1 MKVNRLMNALLVFL
15 ILIIS
20 IGAVSASEDA
30 SMDDALA
37 GIDSESAAVSQDS
50 VLNEANND
58 DYLNEVQDV
67 NAGDALD
74 DENTLS
80 SAQTEVLSDGDTMSY
95 KEFQT
100 ALIPVNEYN
109 LTKDVKY
116 NPETDSEYPYILIA
130 KRLTI
135 NANGHTFDGNNLA
148 KIFLVSTSGTF
159 TLNDAIIKNGLY
171 NGTNARGYSGGAMHL
186 KGTGAVTLN
195 NVTFIDNHAIN
206 NDSNYKGGAIYINKE
221 RGNVNIRNCTFE
233 NNSASSYGGA
243 ISVNKGNS
251 ITISDS
257 KFKHN
262 YLENDHGVGGA
273 IFAYGVTIDNCD
285 FIDNRAGKEQ
295 GLGGAISCPTVKVN
309 NSRFINNSAEFAGAI
324 GDYFD
329 GMSTIDI
336 VVTNSK
342 FENNTAKIAGGAIRI
357 TNDGSGAYL
366 SIDNSSFT
374 NNNGGDYA
382 GGAIIAVNTSVKNS
396 NFTGNKVYDYA
407 GAISSSVLD
416 VDNCIFEN
424 NTAKNSAA
432 IFAINLTVKDS
443 QFKGNEAE
451 TGPVIT
457 ATAGFPHEGTELP
470 AVREYDPKYV
480 CDFITYELLGYI
492 DDNNIFCIEREF
504 LRYAADPSHFI
515 SKVDTFNT
523 SDSHYLVNYVNK
535 IEVYEHLKILYY
547 LCNVDENFLEYP
559 FSSIYG
565 HDELTGLILA
575 LTEEDLN
582 NPQDEAIK
590 KVMELYNSGFRVPD
604 KQYMLPNGTLVKY
617 SINFFLNAECYQNY
631 IYYRQTTE
639 DVNETVS
646 KETLNKTVKI
656 GDQVQFRITV
666 TNNGNTSLKEV
677 FVNDSDFDEGLI
689 YQSYINETGKWTYNE
704 TTHIWT
710 LIGDLEAGKSAS
722 FIVIFKTTKVGEL
735 VNNVTAGFMDFT
747 MANSTNTTN
756 VTNVTETNNETND
769 TNETNETDVPEDDDI
784 IEDDDTPEEED
795 DVPDEKVVVPDKK
808 VSKAHIS
815 KTATG
820 NPLFAL
826 VLMILTL
833 VFVPRRRH

>member
-559 FSSIYG
+559 ISSIYG

-666 TNNGNTSLKEV
+666 TNNGNTGLKEV

-722 FIVIFKTTKVGEL
+722 FIIIFKTNKLGEL
-735 VNNVTAGFMDFT
+735 VNNVTAGFGNYT
-747 MANSTNTTN
+747 MANATNTTN
-756 VTNVTETNNETND
+756 VTEEEDNT
-769 TNETNETDVPEDDDI
+769 TNETEIPEIDI
-784 IEDDDTPEEED
+784 PEEDTPDD
-795 DVPDEKVVVPDKK
+795 DVPDDDDEDEVPDEDVPDKSTTQK
-808 VSKAHIS
+808 VLVS

-826 VLMILTL
+826 VLMIAAL
-833 VFVPRRRH
+833 VFVPRRNH

>member
-171 NGTNARGYSGGAMHL
+171 NGTNARGHSGGAMYIGGN
-186 KGTGAVTLN
+186 GTVTLN

-206 NDSNYKGGAIYINKE
+206 NESILKGGAIYINKE

-243 ISVNKGNS
+243 ISVNKGN

-285 FIDNRAGKEQ
+285 FIDNRAGKER
-295 GLGGAISCPTVKVN
+295 GSGGAISSPTVKVN
-309 NSRFINNSAEFAGAI
+309 NSRFINNSAQFAGAI

-329 GMSTIDI
+329 GMNIIDM

-357 TNDGSGAYL
+357 TNDGYGADL

-451 TGPVIT
+451 TGAVIT

-470 AVREYDPKYV
+470 EVREYDPKYV
-480 CDFITYELLGYI
+480 YDFITYELWGYI
-492 DDNNIFCIEREF
+492 DDSNVFCMEREF
-504 LRYAADPSHFI
+504 LRYAADQSHFI
-515 SKVDTFNT
+515 SYVDTFYT
-523 SDSHYLVNYVNK
+523 SDRHYLVNYVNK

-559 FSSIYG
+559 ISSIYG

-582 NPQDEAIK
+582 NPQDESIK

-722 FIVIFKTTKVGEL
+722 FIIIFKTNKLGEL
-735 VNNVTAGFMDFT
+735 VNNVTAGFGNYT
-747 MANSTNTTN
+747 MANATNTTN
-756 VTNVTETNNETND
+756 VTEEEDNT
-769 TNETNETDVPEDDDI
+769 TNETEIPEIDI
-784 IEDDDTPEEED
+784 PEEDTPDD
-795 DVPDEKVVVPDKK
+795 DVPDDDDEDEVPDEDVPDKSTTQK
-808 VSKAHIS
+808 VLVS

-826 VLMILTL
+826 VLMIAAL
-833 VFVPRRRH
+833 VFVPRRNH

>member
-171 NGTNARGYSGGAMHL
+171 NGTNARGHSGGAMYIGGN
-186 KGTGAVTLN
+186 GTVTLN

-206 NDSNYKGGAIYINKE
+206 NESILKGGAIYINKE

-243 ISVNKGNS
+243 ISVNKGS

-285 FIDNRAGKEQ
+285 FIDNRAGKER
-295 GLGGAISCPTVKVN
+295 GSGGAISSPTVKVN
-309 NSRFINNSAEFAGAI
+309 NSRFINNSAQFAGAI

-329 GMSTIDI
+329 GMNIIDM

-357 TNDGSGAYL
+357 TNDGYGADL

-451 TGPVIT
+451 TGAVIT

-470 AVREYDPKYV
+470 EVREYDPKYV
-480 CDFITYELLGYI
+480 YDFITYELWGYI
-492 DDNNIFCIEREF
+492 DDSNVFCMEREF
-504 LRYAADPSHFI
+504 LRYAADQSHFI
-515 SKVDTFNT
+515 SYVDTFYT
-523 SDSHYLVNYVNK
+523 SDRHYLVNYVNK

-559 FSSIYG
+559 ISSIYG

-582 NPQDEAIK
+582 NPQDESIK

-722 FIVIFKTTKVGEL
+722 FIIIFKTNKLGEL
-735 VNNVTAGFMDFT
+735 VNNVTAGFGNYT
-747 MANSTNTTN
+747 MANATNTTN
-756 VTNVTETNNETND
+756 VTEEEDNT
-769 TNETNETDVPEDDDI
+769 TNETEIPEIDI
-784 IEDDDTPEEED
+784 PEEDTPDD
-795 DVPDEKVVVPDKK
+795 DVPDDDDEDEVPDEDVPDKSTTQK
-808 VSKAHIS
+808 VLVS

-826 VLMILTL
+826 VLMIAAL
-833 VFVPRRRH
+833 VFVPRRNH

>member
-74 DENTLS
+74 NENTLS

-100 ALIPVNEYN
+100 ALITVNEYN

-130 KRLTI
+130 KRMTI

-148 KIFLVSTSGTF
+148 KIFLVDTSGAF

-171 NGTNARGYSGGAMHL
+171 NGTNAGGHSGGAMYIGG
-186 KGTGAVTLN
+186 KGAVTLN

-206 NDSNYKGGAIYINKE
+206 NESNYKGGAIYINKE
-221 RGNVNIRNCTFE
+221 RGDVNIRNCTFE

-243 ISVNKGNS
+243 ISVNKGS

-295 GLGGAISCPTVKVN
+295 GLGGAISSPTVKVN

-329 GMSTIDI
+329 GMSIIDM

-357 TNDGSGAYL
+357 TNDGMGADL

-451 TGPVIT
+451 TGAVIT

-470 AVREYDPKYV
+470 EVREYDPKYV
-480 CDFITYELLGYI
+480 YDFITYELWGYI
-492 DDNNIFCIEREF
+492 DDNNIFCMEREF
-504 LRYAADPSHFI
+504 LRYAADSSHFI
-515 SKVDTFNT
+515 SYVDTFYT
-523 SDSHYLVNYVNK
+523 SDRHYLVNYVNK

-559 FSSIYG
+559 ISSIYG

-722 FIVIFKTTKVGEL
+722 FIIIFKTNKLGEL
-735 VNNVTAGFMDFT
+735 VNNVTAGFGNYT
-747 MANSTNTTN
+747 MANATNTTN
-756 VTNVTETNNETND
+756 VTEEEDNT
-769 TNETNETDVPEDDDI
+769 TNETEIPEIDI
-784 IEDDDTPEEED
+784 PEEDTPDD
-795 DVPDEKVVVPDKK
+795 DVPDDDDEDEVPDEDVPDKSTTQK
-808 VSKAHIS
+808 VLVS

-826 VLMILTL
+826 VLMIAAL
-833 VFVPRRRH
+833 VFVPRRNH

>member
-1 MKVNRLMNALLVFL
+1 
-15 ILIIS
+15 
-20 IGAVSASEDA
+20 
-30 SMDDALA
+30 MDDALA

-171 NGTNARGYSGGAMHL
+171 NGTNARGHSGGAMYIGGN
-186 KGTGAVTLN
+186 GTVTLN

-206 NDSNYKGGAIYINKE
+206 NESILKGGAIYINKE
-221 RGNVNIRNCTFE
+221 RGNVDIKNCTFE

-243 ISVNKGNS
+243 ISVNKGS

-285 FIDNRAGKEQ
+285 FIDNRAGKER
-295 GLGGAISCPTVKVN
+295 GSGGAISSPTVKVN
-309 NSRFINNSAEFAGAI
+309 NSRFINNSAQFAGAI

-329 GMSTIDI
+329 GMNIIDM

-357 TNDGSGAYL
+357 TNDGYGADL

-451 TGPVIT
+451 TGAVIT

-470 AVREYDPKYV
+470 EVREYDPKYV
-480 CDFITYELLGYI
+480 YDFITYELWGYI
-492 DDNNIFCIEREF
+492 DDSNVFCMEREF
-504 LRYAADPSHFI
+504 LRYAADQSHFI
-515 SKVDTFNT
+515 SYVDTFYT
-523 SDSHYLVNYVNK
+523 SDRHYLVNYVNK

-559 FSSIYG
+559 ISSIYG

-582 NPQDEAIK
+582 NPQDESIK

-722 FIVIFKTTKVGEL
+722 FIIIFKTNKLGEL
-735 VNNVTAGFMDFT
+735 VNNVTAGFGNYT
-747 MANSTNTTN
+747 MANATNTTN
-756 VTNVTETNNETND
+756 VTDEEDNT
-769 TNETNETDVPEDDDI
+769 TNETEIPEIDI
-784 IEDDDTPEEED
+784 PEEDTPDD
-795 DVPDEKVVVPDKK
+795 DVPDDDDEDEVPDEDVPDKSTTQK
-808 VSKAHIS
+808 VLVS

-826 VLMILTL
+826 VLMIAAL
-833 VFVPRRRH
+833 VFVPRRNH

>member
-148 KIFLVSTSGTF
+148 KIFLVDTSGAF

-171 NGTNARGYSGGAMHL
+171 NGTNAGGHSGGAMYIGG
-186 KGTGAVTLN
+186 KGAVTLN

-206 NDSNYKGGAIYINKE
+206 NESILKGGAIYINKE
-221 RGNVNIRNCTFE
+221 RRNVNINNCTFE

-243 ISVNKGNS
+243 ISVNKGS

-285 FIDNRAGKEQ
+285 FIDNRAGKER
-295 GLGGAISCPTVKVN
+295 GSGGAISSPTVKVN
-309 NSRFINNSAEFAGAI
+309 NSRFINNSAQFAGAI

-329 GMSTIDI
+329 GMNIIDM

-357 TNDGSGAYL
+357 TNDGYGADL

-451 TGPVIT
+451 TGAVIT

-470 AVREYDPKYV
+470 EVREYDPKYV
-480 CDFITYELLGYI
+480 YDFITYELWGYI
-492 DDNNIFCIEREF
+492 DDSNVFCMEREF
-504 LRYAADPSHFI
+504 LRYAADSAHFI
-515 SKVDTFNT
+515 SYVDTFYT
-523 SDSHYLVNYVNK
+523 SDRHYLVNYVNK

-559 FSSIYG
+559 ISSIYG

-582 NPQDEAIK
+582 NPQDESIK

-722 FIVIFKTTKVGEL
+722 FIIIFKTNKLGEL
-735 VNNVTAGFMDFT
+735 VNNVTAGFGNYT
-747 MANSTNTTN
+747 MANATNTTN
-756 VTNVTETNNETND
+756 VTEEEDNT
-769 TNETNETDVPEDDDI
+769 TNETEIPEIDI
-784 IEDDDTPEEED
+784 PEEDTPDD
-795 DVPDEKVVVPDKK
+795 DVPDDDDEDEVPDEDVPDKSTTQK
-808 VSKAHIS
+808 VLVS

-826 VLMILTL
+826 VLMIAAL
-833 VFVPRRRH
+833 VFVPRRNH

>member
-135 NANGHTFDGNNLA
+135 NANGHTFDGSNLA
-148 KIFLVSTSGTF
+148 KIFLVDTSGAF

-171 NGTNARGYSGGAMHL
+171 NGTNAGGHSGGAMYIGG
-186 KGTGAVTLN
+186 KGAVTLN

-206 NDSNYKGGAIYINKE
+206 NESNYKGGAIYINKE
-221 RGNVNIRNCTFE
+221 RGDVNIRNCTFE

-243 ISVNKGNS
+243 ISVNKGS

-295 GLGGAISCPTVKVN
+295 GLGGAISSPTVKVN

-329 GMSTIDI
+329 GMSIIDM

-357 TNDGSGAYL
+357 TNDGMGADL

-451 TGPVIT
+451 TGAVIT

-470 AVREYDPKYV
+470 EVREYDPKYV
-480 CDFITYELLGYI
+480 YDFITYELWGYI
-492 DDNNIFCIEREF
+492 DDSNVFCMEREF
-504 LRYAADPSHFI
+504 LRYAADSAHFI
-515 SKVDTFNT
+515 SYVDTFYT
-523 SDSHYLVNYVNK
+523 SDRHYLVNYVNK

-559 FSSIYG
+559 ISSIYG

-582 NPQDEAIK
+582 NPQDESIK

-722 FIVIFKTTKVGEL
+722 FIIIFKTNKLGEL
-735 VNNVTAGFMDFT
+735 VNNVTAGFGNYT
-747 MANSTNTTN
+747 MANATNTTN
-756 VTNVTETNNETND
+756 VTEEEDNT
-769 TNETNETDVPEDDDI
+769 TNETEIPEIDI
-784 IEDDDTPEEED
+784 PEEDTPDD
-795 DVPDEKVVVPDKK
+795 DVPDDDDEDEVPDEDVPDKSTTQK
-808 VSKAHIS
+808 VLVS

-826 VLMILTL
+826 VLMIAAL
-833 VFVPRRRH
+833 VFVPRRNH

>member
-37 GIDSESAAVSQDS
+37 GIDSESAAVSQDF

-74 DENTLS
+74 NENTLS

-135 NANGHTFDGNNLA
+135 NANGHTFDGSNLA
-148 KIFLVSTSGTF
+148 KIFLVDTSGAF

-171 NGTNARGYSGGAMHL
+171 NGTNAGGHSGGAMYIGG
-186 KGTGAVTLN
+186 KGAVTLN

-206 NDSNYKGGAIYINKE
+206 NESNYKGGAIYINKE
-221 RGNVNIRNCTFE
+221 RGDVNIRNCTFE

-243 ISVNKGNS
+243 ISVNKGS

-295 GLGGAISCPTVKVN
+295 GLGGAISSPTVKVN

-329 GMSTIDI
+329 GMSIIDM

-357 TNDGSGAYL
+357 TNDGMGADL

-451 TGPVIT
+451 TGAVIT

-470 AVREYDPKYV
+470 AVREYDPQYV
-480 CDFITYELLGYI
+480 YDFITYELWGYI
-492 DDNNIFCIEREF
+492 DDNNIFCMEREF
-504 LRYAADPSHFI
+504 LRYAADSAHFI
-515 SKVDTFNT
+515 SYVDTFYT
-523 SDSHYLVNYVNK
+523 SDRHYLVNYVNK

-559 FSSIYG
+559 ISSIYG

-722 FIVIFKTTKVGEL
+722 FIIIFKTNKLGEL
-735 VNNVTAGFMDFT
+735 VNNVTAGFGNYT
-747 MANSTNTTN
+747 MANATNTTN
-756 VTNVTETNNETND
+756 VTEEEDNT
-769 TNETNETDVPEDDDI
+769 TNETEIPEIDI
-784 IEDDDTPEEED
+784 PEEDTPDD
-795 DVPDEKVVVPDKK
+795 DVPDDDDEDEVPDEDVPDKSTTQK
-808 VSKAHIS
+808 VLVS

-826 VLMILTL
+826 VLMIAAL
-833 VFVPRRRH
+833 VFVPRRNH

>member
-135 NANGHTFDGNNLA
+135 NANGHTFDGSNLA
-148 KIFLVSTSGTF
+148 KIFLVDTSGAF

-171 NGTNARGYSGGAMHL
+171 NGTNAGGHSGGAMYIGG
-186 KGTGAVTLN
+186 KGAVTLN

-206 NDSNYKGGAIYINKE
+206 NESNYKGGAIYINKE
-221 RGNVNIRNCTFE
+221 RGDVNIRNCTFE

-243 ISVNKGNS
+243 ISVNKGS

-295 GLGGAISCPTVKVN
+295 GLGGAISSPTVKVN

-329 GMSTIDI
+329 GMSIIDM

-357 TNDGSGAYL
+357 TNDGMGADL

-451 TGPVIT
+451 TGAVIT

-470 AVREYDPKYV
+470 EVREYDPKYV
-480 CDFITYELLGYI
+480 YDFITYELWGYI
-492 DDNNIFCIEREF
+492 DDSNVFCMEREF
-504 LRYAADPSHFI
+504 LRYAADSAHFI
-515 SKVDTFNT
+515 SYVDTFYTN
-523 SDSHYLVNYVNK
+523 DRHYLVNYVNK

-559 FSSIYG
+559 ISSIYG

-582 NPQDEAIK
+582 NPQDESIK

-722 FIVIFKTTKVGEL
+722 FIIIFKTNKLGEL
-735 VNNVTAGFMDFT
+735 VNNVTAGFGNYT
-747 MANSTNTTN
+747 MANATNTTN
-756 VTNVTETNNETND
+756 VTEEEDNT
-769 TNETNETDVPEDDDI
+769 TNETEIPEIDI
-784 IEDDDTPEEED
+784 PEEDTPDD
-795 DVPDEKVVVPDKK
+795 DVPDDDDEDEVPDEDVPDKSTTQK
-808 VSKAHIS
+808 VLVS

-826 VLMILTL
+826 VLMIAAL
-833 VFVPRRRH
+833 VFVPRRNH

>member
-171 NGTNARGYSGGAMHL
+171 NGTNARGHSGGAMYIGGN
-186 KGTGAVTLN
+186 GTVTLN

-206 NDSNYKGGAIYINKE
+206 NESILKGGAIYINKE
-221 RGNVNIRNCTFE
+221 RGNVDIKNCTFE

-243 ISVNKGNS
+243 ISVNKGS

-285 FIDNRAGKEQ
+285 FIDNRAGKER
-295 GLGGAISCPTVKVN
+295 GSGGAISSPTVKVN
-309 NSRFINNSAEFAGAI
+309 NSRFINNSAQFAGAI

-329 GMSTIDI
+329 GMNIIDM

-357 TNDGSGAYL
+357 TNDGYGADL

-451 TGPVIT
+451 TGAVIT

-470 AVREYDPKYV
+470 EVREYDPKYV
-480 CDFITYELLGYI
+480 YDFITYELWGYI
-492 DDNNIFCIEREF
+492 DDSNVFCMEREF
-504 LRYAADPSHFI
+504 LRYAADQSHFI
-515 SKVDTFNT
+515 SYVDTFYT
-523 SDSHYLVNYVNK
+523 SDRHYLVNYVNK

-559 FSSIYG
+559 ISSIYG

-582 NPQDEAIK
+582 NPQDESIK

-722 FIVIFKTTKVGEL
+722 FIIIFKTNKLGEL
-735 VNNVTAGFMDFT
+735 VNNVTAGFGNYT
-747 MANSTNTTN
+747 MANATNTTN
-756 VTNVTETNNETND
+756 VTEEEDNT
-769 TNETNETDVPEDDDI
+769 TNETEIPEIDI
-784 IEDDDTPEEED
+784 PEEDTPDD
-795 DVPDEKVVVPDKK
+795 DVPDDDDEDEVPDEDVPDKSTTQK
-808 VSKAHIS
+808 VLVS

-826 VLMILTL
+826 VLMIAAL
-833 VFVPRRRH
+833 VFVPRRNH

>member
-37 GIDSESAAVSQDS
+37 GIDSESAAVSQDF

-74 DENTLS
+74 NENTLS

-135 NANGHTFDGNNLA
+135 NANGHTFDGSNLA
-148 KIFLVSTSGTF
+148 KIFLVDTSGAF

-171 NGTNARGYSGGAMHL
+171 NGTNAGGHSGGAMYIGG
-186 KGTGAVTLN
+186 KGAVTLN

-206 NDSNYKGGAIYINKE
+206 NESNYKGGAIYINKE
-221 RGNVNIRNCTFE
+221 RGDVNIRNCTFE

-243 ISVNKGNS
+243 ISVNKGS

-295 GLGGAISCPTVKVN
+295 GLGGAISSPTVKVN

-329 GMSTIDI
+329 GMSIINI

-357 TNDGSGAYL
+357 TNDGMGADL

-451 TGPVIT
+451 TGAVIT

-470 AVREYDPKYV
+470 EVREYDPKYV
-480 CDFITYELLGYI
+480 YDFITYELWGYI
-492 DDNNIFCIEREF
+492 DDSNVFCMEREF
-504 LRYAADPSHFI
+504 LRYAADSAHFI
-515 SKVDTFNT
+515 SYVDTFYT
-523 SDSHYLVNYVNK
+523 SDRHYLVNYVNK

-559 FSSIYG
+559 ISSIYG

-582 NPQDEAIK
+582 NPQDESIK

-722 FIVIFKTTKVGEL
+722 FIIIFKTNKLGEL
-735 VNNVTAGFMDFT
+735 VNNVTAGFGNYT
-747 MANSTNTTN
+747 MANATNTTN
-756 VTNVTETNNETND
+756 VTEEEDNT
-769 TNETNETDVPEDDDI
+769 TNETEIPEIDI
-784 IEDDDTPEEED
+784 PEEDTPDD
-795 DVPDEKVVVPDKK
+795 DVPDDDDEDEVPDEDVPDKSTTQK
-808 VSKAHIS
+808 VLVS

-826 VLMILTL
+826 VLMIAAL
-833 VFVPRRRH
+833 VFVPRRNH

>member
-171 NGTNARGYSGGAMHL
+171 NGTNARGHSGGAMYIGGN
-186 KGTGAVTLN
+186 GTVTLN

-206 NDSNYKGGAIYINKE
+206 NESILKGGAIYINKE

-243 ISVNKGNS
+243 ISVNKGS

-285 FIDNRAGKEQ
+285 FIDNRAGKER
-295 GLGGAISCPTVKVN
+295 GSGGAISCPTVKVN
-309 NSRFINNSAEFAGAI
+309 NSRFINNSAQFAGAI

-329 GMSTIDI
+329 GMNIIDM

-357 TNDGSGAYL
+357 TNDGYGADL

-451 TGPVIT
+451 TGAVIT

-470 AVREYDPKYV
+470 EVREYDPKYV
-480 CDFITYELLGYI
+480 YDFITYELWGYI
-492 DDNNIFCIEREF
+492 DDSNVFCMEREF
-504 LRYAADPSHFI
+504 LRYAADQSHFI
-515 SKVDTFNT
+515 SYVDTFYT
-523 SDSHYLVNYVNK
+523 SDRHYLVNYVNK

-559 FSSIYG
+559 ISSIYG

-582 NPQDEAIK
+582 NPQDESIK

-722 FIVIFKTTKVGEL
+722 FIIIFKTNKLGEL
-735 VNNVTAGFMDFT
+735 VNNVTAGFGNYT
-747 MANSTNTTN
+747 MANATNTTN
-756 VTNVTETNNETND
+756 VTEEEDNT
-769 TNETNETDVPEDDDI
+769 TNETEIPEIDI
-784 IEDDDTPEEED
+784 PEEDTPDD
-795 DVPDEKVVVPDKK
+795 DVPDDDDEDEVPDEDVPDKSTTQK
-808 VSKAHIS
+808 VLVS

-826 VLMILTL
+826 VLMIAAL
-833 VFVPRRRH
+833 VFVPRRNH

>member
-171 NGTNARGYSGGAMHL
+171 NGTNARGHSGGAMYIGGN
-186 KGTGAVTLN
+186 GTVTLN

-206 NDSNYKGGAIYINKE
+206 NESILKGGAIYINKE
-221 RGNVNIRNCTFE
+221 RGNVDIKNCTFE

-243 ISVNKGNS
+243 ISVNKGS

-285 FIDNRAGKEQ
+285 FIDNRAGKER
-295 GLGGAISCPTVKVN
+295 GSGGAISSPTVKVN
-309 NSRFINNSAEFAGAI
+309 NSRFINNSAQFAGAI

-329 GMSTIDI
+329 GMNIIDM

-357 TNDGSGAYL
+357 TNDGYGADL

-451 TGPVIT
+451 TGAVIT

-470 AVREYDPKYV
+470 EVREYDPKYV
-480 CDFITYELLGYI
+480 YDFITYELWGYI
-492 DDNNIFCIEREF
+492 DDSNVFCMEREF
-504 LRYAADPSHFI
+504 LRYAADQSHFI
-515 SKVDTFNT
+515 SYVDTFYTN
-523 SDSHYLVNYVNK
+523 DRHYLVNYVNK

-559 FSSIYG
+559 ISSIYG

-582 NPQDEAIK
+582 NPQDESIK

-722 FIVIFKTTKVGEL
+722 FIIIFKTNKLGEL
-735 VNNVTAGFMDFT
+735 VNNVTAGFGNYT
-747 MANSTNTTN
+747 MANATNTTN
-756 VTNVTETNNETND
+756 VTDEEDNT
-769 TNETNETDVPEDDDI
+769 TNETEIPEIDI
-784 IEDDDTPEEED
+784 PEEDTPDD
-795 DVPDEKVVVPDKK
+795 DVPDDDDEDEVPDEDVPDKSTTQK
-808 VSKAHIS
+808 VLVS

-826 VLMILTL
+826 VLMIAAL
-833 VFVPRRRH
+833 VFVPRRNH

>member
-148 KIFLVSTSGTF
+148 KIFLVDTSGAF

-171 NGTNARGYSGGAMHL
+171 NGTNAGGHSGGAMYIGG
-186 KGTGAVTLN
+186 KGAVTLN

-206 NDSNYKGGAIYINKE
+206 NESNYKGGAIYINKE
-221 RGNVNIRNCTFE
+221 RGDVNIRNCTFE

-243 ISVNKGNS
+243 ISVNKGS

-295 GLGGAISCPTVKVN
+295 GLGGAISSPTVKVN

-329 GMSTIDI
+329 GMSIIDM

-357 TNDGSGAYL
+357 TNDGMGADL

-451 TGPVIT
+451 TGAVIT

-470 AVREYDPKYV
+470 EVREYDPKYV
-480 CDFITYELLGYI
+480 YDFITYELWGYI
-492 DDNNIFCIEREF
+492 DDSNVFCMEREF
-504 LRYAADPSHFI
+504 LRYAADSAHFI
-515 SKVDTFNT
+515 SYVDTFYT
-523 SDSHYLVNYVNK
+523 SDRHYLVNYVNK

-559 FSSIYG
+559 ISSIYG

-582 NPQDEAIK
+582 NPQDESIK

-722 FIVIFKTTKVGEL
+722 FIIIFKTNKLGEL
-735 VNNVTAGFMDFT
+735 VNNVTAGFGNYT
-747 MANSTNTTN
+747 MANATNTTN
-756 VTNVTETNNETND
+756 VTEEEDNT
-769 TNETNETDVPEDDDI
+769 TNETEIPEIDI
-784 IEDDDTPEEED
+784 PEEDTPDD
-795 DVPDEKVVVPDKK
+795 DVPDDDDEDEVPDEDVPDKSTTQK
-808 VSKAHIS
+808 VLVS

-826 VLMILTL
+826 VLMIAAL
-833 VFVPRRRH
+833 VFVPRRNH

>member
-148 KIFLVSTSGTF
+148 KIFLVDTSGAF

-171 NGTNARGYSGGAMHL
+171 NGTNARGHSGGAMYIGGN
-186 KGTGAVTLN
+186 GTVTLN

-206 NDSNYKGGAIYINKE
+206 NESILKGGAIYINKE
-221 RGNVNIRNCTFE
+221 RGDVNIRNCTFE

-243 ISVNKGNS
+243 ISVNKGS

-295 GLGGAISCPTVKVN
+295 GLGGAISSPTVKVN

-329 GMSTIDI
+329 GMSIIDM

-357 TNDGSGAYL
+357 TNDGMGADL

-451 TGPVIT
+451 TGAVIT

-470 AVREYDPKYV
+470 EVREYDPKYV
-480 CDFITYELLGYI
+480 YDFITYELWGYI
-492 DDNNIFCIEREF
+492 DDSNVFCMEREF
-504 LRYAADPSHFI
+504 LRYAADSAHFI
-515 SKVDTFNT
+515 SYVDTFYT
-523 SDSHYLVNYVNK
+523 SDRHYLVNYVNK

-559 FSSIYG
+559 ISSIYG

-582 NPQDEAIK
+582 NPQDESIK

-722 FIVIFKTTKVGEL
+722 FIIIFKTNKLGEL
-735 VNNVTAGFMDFT
+735 VNNVTAGFGNYT
-747 MANSTNTTN
+747 MANATNTTN
-756 VTNVTETNNETND
+756 VTEEEDNT
-769 TNETNETDVPEDDDI
+769 TNETEIPEIDI
-784 IEDDDTPEEED
+784 PEEDTPDD
-795 DVPDEKVVVPDKK
+795 DVPDDDDEDEVPDEDVPDKSTTQK
-808 VSKAHIS
+808 VLVS

-826 VLMILTL
+826 VLMIAAL
-833 VFVPRRRH
+833 VFVPRRNH

>member
-37 GIDSESAAVSQDS
+37 GIDSESAAVSQDF

-74 DENTLS
+74 NENTLS

-135 NANGHTFDGNNLA
+135 NANGHTFDGSNLA
-148 KIFLVSTSGTF
+148 KIFLVDTSGAF

-171 NGTNARGYSGGAMHL
+171 NGTNAGGHSGGAMYIGG
-186 KGTGAVTLN
+186 KGAVTLN

-206 NDSNYKGGAIYINKE
+206 NESNYKGGAIYINKE
-221 RGNVNIRNCTFE
+221 RGDVNIRNCTFE

-243 ISVNKGNS
+243 ISVNKGS

-295 GLGGAISCPTVKVN
+295 GLGGAISSPTVKVN

-329 GMSTIDI
+329 GMSIIDM

-357 TNDGSGAYL
+357 TNDGMGADL

-451 TGPVIT
+451 TGAVIT

-470 AVREYDPKYV
+470 EVREYDPKYV
-480 CDFITYELLGYI
+480 YDFITYELWGYI
-492 DDNNIFCIEREF
+492 DDSNVFCMEREF
-504 LRYAADPSHFI
+504 LRYAADSAHFI
-515 SKVDTFNT
+515 SYVDTFYT
-523 SDSHYLVNYVNK
+523 SDRHYLVNYVNK

-559 FSSIYG
+559 ISSIYG

-582 NPQDEAIK
+582 NPQDESIK

-722 FIVIFKTTKVGEL
+722 FIIIFKTNKLGEL
-735 VNNVTAGFMDFT
+735 VNNVTAGFGNYT
-747 MANSTNTTN
+747 MANATNTTN
-756 VTNVTETNNETND
+756 VTEEEDNT
-769 TNETNETDVPEDDDI
+769 TNETEIPEIDI
-784 IEDDDTPEEED
+784 PEEDTPDD
-795 DVPDEKVVVPDKK
+795 DVPDDDDEDEVPDEDVPDKSTTQK
-808 VSKAHIS
+808 VLVS

-826 VLMILTL
+826 VLMIAAL
-833 VFVPRRRH
+833 VFVPRRNH

>member
-135 NANGHTFDGNNLA
+135 NANGHTFDGSNLA
-148 KIFLVSTSGTF
+148 KIFLVDTSGAF

-171 NGTNARGYSGGAMHL
+171 NGTNAGGHSGGAMYIGG
-186 KGTGAVTLN
+186 KGAVTLN

-206 NDSNYKGGAIYINKE
+206 NESNYKGGAIYINKE
-221 RGNVNIRNCTFE
+221 RGDVNIRNCTFE

-243 ISVNKGNS
+243 ISVNKGS
-251 ITISDS
+251 VTISDS

-285 FIDNRAGKEQ
+285 FIDNRAGKER
-295 GLGGAISCPTVKVN
+295 GSGGAISSPTVKVN

-329 GMSTIDI
+329 GMSIIDM

-357 TNDGSGAYL
+357 TNDGMGADL

-451 TGPVIT
+451 TGAVIT

-470 AVREYDPKYV
+470 EVREYDPKYV
-480 CDFITYELLGYI
+480 YDFITYELWGYI
-492 DDNNIFCIEREF
+492 DDSNVFCMEREF
-504 LRYAADPSHFI
+504 LRYAADSAHFI
-515 SKVDTFNT
+515 SYVDTFYT
-523 SDSHYLVNYVNK
+523 SDRHYLVNYVNK

-559 FSSIYG
+559 ISSIYG

-722 FIVIFKTTKVGEL
+722 FIIIFKTNKLGEL
-735 VNNVTAGFMDFT
+735 VNNVTAGFGNYT
-747 MANSTNTTN
+747 MANATNTTN
-756 VTNVTETNNETND
+756 VTEEEDNT
-769 TNETNETDVPEDDDI
+769 TNETEIPEIDI
-784 IEDDDTPEEED
+784 PEEDTPDD
-795 DVPDEKVVVPDKK
+795 DVPDDDDEDEVPDEDVPDKSTTQK
-808 VSKAHIS
+808 VLVS

-826 VLMILTL
+826 VLMIAAL
-833 VFVPRRRH
+833 VFVPRRNH

>member
-100 ALIPVNEYN
+100 ALITVNEYN

-148 KIFLVSTSGTF
+148 KIFLVDTSGAF

-171 NGTNARGYSGGAMHL
+171 NGTNAGGHSGGAMYIGGN
-186 KGTGAVTLN
+186 GTVTLN

-206 NDSNYKGGAIYINKE
+206 NESILKGGAIYINKE
-221 RGNVNIRNCTFE
+221 RGNVDIKNCTFE

-243 ISVNKGNS
+243 ISVNKGS

-285 FIDNRAGKEQ
+285 FIDNRAGKER
-295 GLGGAISCPTVKVN
+295 GSGGAISSPTVKVN
-309 NSRFINNSAEFAGAI
+309 NSRFINNSAQFAGAI

-329 GMSTIDI
+329 GMNIIDM

-357 TNDGSGAYL
+357 TNDGYGADL

-451 TGPVIT
+451 TGAVIT

-470 AVREYDPKYV
+470 EVREYDPKYV
-480 CDFITYELLGYI
+480 YDFITYELWGYI
-492 DDNNIFCIEREF
+492 DDSNVFCMEREF
-504 LRYAADPSHFI
+504 LRYAADQSHFI
-515 SKVDTFNT
+515 SYVDTFYT
-523 SDSHYLVNYVNK
+523 SDRHYLVNYVNK

-559 FSSIYG
+559 ISSIYG

-582 NPQDEAIK
+582 NPQDESIK

-722 FIVIFKTTKVGEL
+722 FIIIFKTNKLGEL
-735 VNNVTAGFMDFT
+735 VNNVTAGFGNYT
-747 MANSTNTTN
+747 MANATNTTN
-756 VTNVTETNNETND
+756 VTEEEDNT
-769 TNETNETDVPEDDDI
+769 TNETEIPEIDI
-784 IEDDDTPEEED
+784 PEEDTPDD
-795 DVPDEKVVVPDKK
+795 DVPDDDDEDEVPDEDVPDKSTTQK
-808 VSKAHIS
+808 VLVS

-826 VLMILTL
+826 VLMIAAL
-833 VFVPRRRH
+833 VFVPRRNH

>member
-130 KRLTI
+130 KHLTI

-148 KIFLVSTSGTF
+148 KIFLVDTSGAF

-171 NGTNARGYSGGAMHL
+171 NGTNAGGHSGGAMYIGGN
-186 KGTGAVTLN
+186 GTVTLN
-195 NVTFIDNHAIN
+195 NVTFIDNHAIKN
-206 NDSNYKGGAIYINKE
+206 NESILKGGAIYINKE
-221 RGNVNIRNCTFE
+221 RRNVNINNCTFE

-243 ISVNKGNS
+243 ISVNKGS
-251 ITISDS
+251 VTISDS

-295 GLGGAISCPTVKVN
+295 GLGGAISSPTVKVN

-329 GMSTIDI
+329 GMSIIDM

-357 TNDGSGAYL
+357 TNDGMGADL

-451 TGPVIT
+451 TGAVIT

-480 CDFITYELLGYI
+480 YDFITYELWGYI
-492 DDNNIFCIEREF
+492 NDRNVFCMEREF
-504 LRYAADPSHFI
+504 LRYAADSAHFI
-515 SKVDTFNT
+515 SYVDTFYT
-523 SDSHYLVNYVNK
+523 SDRHYLVNYVNK

-559 FSSIYG
+559 ISSIYG

-582 NPQDEAIK
+582 NPQDESIK

-722 FIVIFKTTKVGEL
+722 FIIIFKTNKLGEL
-735 VNNVTAGFMDFT
+735 VNNVTAGFGNYT
-747 MANSTNTTN
+747 MANATNTTN
-756 VTNVTETNNETND
+756 VTDEEDNT
-769 TNETNETDVPEDDDI
+769 TNETEIPEIDI
-784 IEDDDTPEEED
+784 PEEDTPDD
-795 DVPDEKVVVPDKK
+795 DVPDDDDEDEVPDEDVPDKSTTQK
-808 VSKAHIS
+808 VLVS

-826 VLMILTL
+826 VLMIAAL
-833 VFVPRRRH
+833 VFVPRRNH

>member
-37 GIDSESAAVSQDS
+37 GIDSESAAVSQDF

-74 DENTLS
+74 NENTLS

-135 NANGHTFDGNNLA
+135 NANGHTFDGSNLA
-148 KIFLVSTSGTF
+148 KIFLVDTSGAF

-171 NGTNARGYSGGAMHL
+171 NGTNAGGHSGGAMYIGG
-186 KGTGAVTLN
+186 KGAVTLN

-206 NDSNYKGGAIYINKE
+206 NESNYKGGAIYINKE
-221 RGNVNIRNCTFE
+221 RGDVNIRNCTFE

-243 ISVNKGNS
+243 ISVNKGS

-295 GLGGAISCPTVKVN
+295 GLGGAISSPTVKVN

-329 GMSTIDI
+329 GMSIIDM

-357 TNDGSGAYL
+357 TNDGMGADL

-451 TGPVIT
+451 TGAVIT

-470 AVREYDPKYV
+470 EVREYDPKYV
-480 CDFITYELLGYI
+480 YDFITYELWGYI
-492 DDNNIFCIEREF
+492 DDSNVFCMEREF
-504 LRYAADPSHFI
+504 LRYAADSSHFI
-515 SKVDTFNT
+515 SYVDTFYT
-523 SDSHYLVNYVNK
+523 SDRHYLVNYVNK

-559 FSSIYG
+559 ISSIYG

-582 NPQDEAIK
+582 NPQDESIK

-722 FIVIFKTTKVGEL
+722 FIIIFKTNKLGEL
-735 VNNVTAGFMDFT
+735 VNNVTAGFGNYT
-747 MANSTNTTN
+747 MANATNTTN
-756 VTNVTETNNETND
+756 VTEEEDNT
-769 TNETNETDVPEDDDI
+769 TNETEIPEIDI
-784 IEDDDTPEEED
+784 PEEDTPDD
-795 DVPDEKVVVPDKK
+795 DVPDDDDEDEVPDEDVPDKSTTQK
-808 VSKAHIS
+808 VLVS

-826 VLMILTL
+826 VLMIAAL
-833 VFVPRRRH
+833 VFVPRRNH

>member
-171 NGTNARGYSGGAMHL
+171 NGTNARGHSGGAMYIGGN
-186 KGTGAVTLN
+186 GTVTLN

-206 NDSNYKGGAIYINKE
+206 NESILKGGAIYINKE
-221 RGNVNIRNCTFE
+221 RGNVDIKNCTFE

-243 ISVNKGNS
+243 ISVNKGS

-285 FIDNRAGKEQ
+285 FIDNRAGKER
-295 GLGGAISCPTVKVN
+295 GSGGAISSPTVKVN
-309 NSRFINNSAEFAGAI
+309 NSRFINNSAQFAGAI

-329 GMSTIDI
+329 GMNIIDM

-357 TNDGSGAYL
+357 TNDGYGADL

-451 TGPVIT
+451 TGAVIT

-470 AVREYDPKYV
+470 EVREYDPKYV
-480 CDFITYELLGYI
+480 YDFITYELWGYI
-492 DDNNIFCIEREF
+492 DDSNVFCMEREF
-504 LRYAADPSHFI
+504 LRYAADQSHFI
-515 SKVDTFNT
+515 SYVDTFYT
-523 SDSHYLVNYVNK
+523 SDRHYLVNYVNK

-559 FSSIYG
+559 ISSIYG

-582 NPQDEAIK
+582 NPQDESIK
-590 KVMELYNSGFRVPD
+590 KVMEIYNSGFRVPD

-722 FIVIFKTTKVGEL
+722 FIIIFKTNKLGEL
-735 VNNVTAGFMDFT
+735 VNNVTAGFGNYT
-747 MANSTNTTN
+747 MANATNTTN
-756 VTNVTETNNETND
+756 VTDEEDNT
-769 TNETNETDVPEDDDI
+769 TNETEIPEIDI
-784 IEDDDTPEEED
+784 PEEDTPDD
-795 DVPDEKVVVPDKK
+795 DVPDDDDEDEVPDEDVPDKSTTQK
-808 VSKAHIS
+808 VLVS

-826 VLMILTL
+826 VLMIAAL
-833 VFVPRRRH
+833 VFVPRRNH

>member
-135 NANGHTFDGNNLA
+135 NANGHTFDGSNLA
-148 KIFLVSTSGTF
+148 KIFLVDTSGAF

-171 NGTNARGYSGGAMHL
+171 NGTNAGGHSGGAMYIGG
-186 KGTGAVTLN
+186 KGAVTLN

-206 NDSNYKGGAIYINKE
+206 NESNYKGGAIYINKE
-221 RGNVNIRNCTFE
+221 RGDVNIRNCTFE

-243 ISVNKGNS
+243 ISVNKGS

-295 GLGGAISCPTVKVN
+295 GLGGAISSPTVKVN

-329 GMSTIDI
+329 GMSIIDM

-357 TNDGSGAYL
+357 TNDGMGADL

-451 TGPVIT
+451 TGAVIT

-470 AVREYDPKYV
+470 EVREYDPKYV
-480 CDFITYELLGYI
+480 YDFITYELWGYI
-492 DDNNIFCIEREF
+492 DDSNVFCMEREF
-504 LRYAADPSHFI
+504 LRYAADSAHFI
-515 SKVDTFNT
+515 SYVDTFYT
-523 SDSHYLVNYVNK
+523 SDRHYLVNYVNK

-559 FSSIYG
+559 ISSIYG

-582 NPQDEAIK
+582 NPQDESIK

-722 FIVIFKTTKVGEL
+722 FIIIFKTNKLGEL
-735 VNNVTAGFMDFT
+735 VNNVTAGFGNYT
-747 MANSTNTTN
+747 MANATNTTN
-756 VTNVTETNNETND
+756 VTEEDNT
-769 TNETNETDVPEDDDI
+769 TNETEIPEIDI
-784 IEDDDTPEEED
+784 PEEDTPDD
-795 DVPDEKVVVPDKK
+795 DVPDDDDEDEVPDEDVPDKSTTQK
-808 VSKAHIS
+808 VLVS

-826 VLMILTL
+826 VLMIAAL
-833 VFVPRRRH
+833 VFVPRRNH

>member
-130 KRLTI
+130 KHLTI

-171 NGTNARGYSGGAMHL
+171 NGTNARGHSGGAMYIGGN
-186 KGTGAVTLN
+186 GTVTLN

-206 NDSNYKGGAIYINKE
+206 NESILKGGAIYINKE
-221 RGNVNIRNCTFE
+221 RGNVDIKNCTFE

-243 ISVNKGNS
+243 ISVNKGS

-285 FIDNRAGKEQ
+285 FIDNRAGKER
-295 GLGGAISCPTVKVN
+295 GSGGAISSPTVKVN
-309 NSRFINNSAEFAGAI
+309 NSRFINNSAQFAGAI

-329 GMSTIDI
+329 GMNIIDM

-357 TNDGSGAYL
+357 TNDGYGADL

-451 TGPVIT
+451 TGAVIT

-470 AVREYDPKYV
+470 EVREYDPKYV
-480 CDFITYELLGYI
+480 YDFITYELWGYI
-492 DDNNIFCIEREF
+492 DDSNVFCMEREF
-504 LRYAADPSHFI
+504 LRYAADQSHFI
-515 SKVDTFNT
+515 SYVDTFYT
-523 SDSHYLVNYVNK
+523 SDRHYLVNYVNK

-559 FSSIYG
+559 ISSIYG

-582 NPQDEAIK
+582 NPQDESIK

-722 FIVIFKTTKVGEL
+722 FIIIFKTNKLGEL
-735 VNNVTAGFMDFT
+735 VNNVTAGFGNYT
-747 MANSTNTTN
+747 MANATNTTN
-756 VTNVTETNNETND
+756 VTEEEDNT
-769 TNETNETDVPEDDDI
+769 TNETEIPEIDI
-784 IEDDDTPEEED
+784 PEEDTPDD
-795 DVPDEKVVVPDKK
+795 DVPDDDDEDEVPDEDVPDKSTTQK
-808 VSKAHIS
+808 VLVS

-826 VLMILTL
+826 VLMIAAL
-833 VFVPRRRH
+833 VFVPRRNH

>member
-171 NGTNARGYSGGAMHL
+171 NGTNARGHSGGAMYIGGN
-186 KGTGAVTLN
+186 GTVTLN

-206 NDSNYKGGAIYINKE
+206 NESILKGGAIYINKE

-243 ISVNKGNS
+243 ISVNKGN

-285 FIDNRAGKEQ
+285 FIDNRAGKER
-295 GLGGAISCPTVKVN
+295 GSGGAISCPTVKVN
-309 NSRFINNSAEFAGAI
+309 NSRFINNSAQFAGAI

-329 GMSTIDI
+329 GMNIIDM

-357 TNDGSGAYL
+357 TNDGYGADL

-451 TGPVIT
+451 TGAVIT

-470 AVREYDPKYV
+470 EVREYDPKYV
-480 CDFITYELLGYI
+480 YDFITYELWGYI
-492 DDNNIFCIEREF
+492 DDSNVFCMEREF
-504 LRYAADPSHFI
+504 LRYAADQSHFI
-515 SKVDTFNT
+515 SYVDTFYT
-523 SDSHYLVNYVNK
+523 SDRHYLVNYVNK

-559 FSSIYG
+559 ISSIYG

-582 NPQDEAIK
+582 NPQDESIK

-722 FIVIFKTTKVGEL
+722 FIIIFKTNKLGEL
-735 VNNVTAGFMDFT
+735 VNNVTAGFGNYT
-747 MANSTNTTN
+747 MANATNTTN
-756 VTNVTETNNETND
+756 VTEEEDNT
-769 TNETNETDVPEDDDI
+769 TNETEIPEIDI
-784 IEDDDTPEEED
+784 PEEDTPDD
-795 DVPDEKVVVPDKK
+795 DVPDDDDEDEVPDEDVPDKSTTQK
-808 VSKAHIS
+808 VLVS

-826 VLMILTL
+826 VLMIAAL
-833 VFVPRRRH
+833 VFVPRRKH

>member
-171 NGTNARGYSGGAMHL
+171 NGTNARGHSGGAMYIGGN
-186 KGTGAVTLN
+186 GTVTLN

-206 NDSNYKGGAIYINKE
+206 NESILKGGAIYINKE

-243 ISVNKGNS
+243 ISVNKGS

-285 FIDNRAGKEQ
+285 FIDNRAGKER
-295 GLGGAISCPTVKVN
+295 GSGGAISSPTVKVN
-309 NSRFINNSAEFAGAI
+309 NSRFINNSAQFAGAI

-329 GMSTIDI
+329 GMSIIDM

-357 TNDGSGAYL
+357 TNDGYGADL

-451 TGPVIT
+451 TGAVIT

-470 AVREYDPKYV
+470 EVREYDPKYV
-480 CDFITYELLGYI
+480 YDFITYELWGYI
-492 DDNNIFCIEREF
+492 DDSNVFCMEREF
-504 LRYAADPSHFI
+504 LRYAADQSHFI
-515 SKVDTFNT
+515 SYVDTFYT
-523 SDSHYLVNYVNK
+523 SDRHYLVNYVNK

-559 FSSIYG
+559 ISSIYG

-582 NPQDEAIK
+582 NPQDESIK

-722 FIVIFKTTKVGEL
+722 FIIIFKTNKLGEL
-735 VNNVTAGFMDFT
+735 VNNVTAGFGNYT
-747 MANSTNTTN
+747 MANATNTTN
-756 VTNVTETNNETND
+756 VTEEEDNT
-769 TNETNETDVPEDDDI
+769 TNETEIPEIDI
-784 IEDDDTPEEED
+784 PEEDTPDD
-795 DVPDEKVVVPDKK
+795 DVPDDDDEDEVPDEDVPDKSTTQK
-808 VSKAHIS
+808 VLVS

-826 VLMILTL
+826 VLMIAAL
-833 VFVPRRRH
+833 VFVPRRNH

>member
-171 NGTNARGYSGGAMHL
+171 NGTNARGHSGGAMYIGGN
-186 KGTGAVTLN
+186 GTVTLN

-206 NDSNYKGGAIYINKE
+206 NESILKGGAIYINKE
-221 RGNVNIRNCTFE
+221 RGNVDIKNCTFE

-243 ISVNKGNS
+243 ISVNKGS

-285 FIDNRAGKEQ
+285 FIDNRAGKER
-295 GLGGAISCPTVKVN
+295 GSGGAISSPTVKVN
-309 NSRFINNSAEFAGAI
+309 NSRFINNSAQFAGAI

-329 GMSTIDI
+329 GMNIIDM

-357 TNDGSGAYL
+357 TNDGYGADL

-451 TGPVIT
+451 TGAVIT

-470 AVREYDPKYV
+470 EVREYDPKYV
-480 CDFITYELLGYI
+480 YDFITYELWGYI
-492 DDNNIFCIEREF
+492 DDSNVFCMEREF
-504 LRYAADPSHFI
+504 LRYAADQSHFI
-515 SKVDTFNT
+515 SYVDTFYT
-523 SDSHYLVNYVNK
+523 SDRHYLVNYVNK

-559 FSSIYG
+559 ISSIYG

-582 NPQDEAIK
+582 NPQDESIK

-722 FIVIFKTTKVGEL
+722 FIIIFKTNKLGEL
-735 VNNVTAGFMDFT
+735 VNNVTAGFGNYT
-747 MANSTNTTN
+747 MANATNTTN
-756 VTNVTETNNETND
+756 VTDEEDNT
-769 TNETNETDVPEDDDI
+769 TNETEIPEIDI
-784 IEDDDTPEEED
+784 PEEDTPDD
-795 DVPDEKVVVPDKK
+795 DVPDDDDEDEVPDEDVPDKSTTQK
-808 VSKAHIS
+808 VLVS

-826 VLMILTL
+826 VLMIAAL
-833 VFVPRRRH
+833 VFVPRRNH